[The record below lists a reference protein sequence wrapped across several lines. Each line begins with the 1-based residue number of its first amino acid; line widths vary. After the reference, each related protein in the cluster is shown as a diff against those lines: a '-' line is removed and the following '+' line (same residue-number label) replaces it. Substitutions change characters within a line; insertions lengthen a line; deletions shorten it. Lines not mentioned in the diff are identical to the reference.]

1 MTVKTILKIEDP
13 QNSRFSLF
21 SPFPLVIFPVALSKK
36 KIFGSKK
43 KSENFSQISILRP
56 PTGDENSV
64 FVKKKIFFFGQTRPC
79 LATFGYS
86 IGLYRDVYM
95 V

>member
-36 KIFGSKK
+36 K
-43 KSENFSQISILRP
+43 SENFSQISILRP
-56 PTGDENSV
+56 PTGDENSI
-64 FVKKKIFFFGQTRPC
+64 FLKKKIFFFGQTRPC

-86 IGLYRDVYM
+86 IGLFRDVYM